1 MNAILDIVEARLPDV
16 QAERPVF
23 WSALTAAY
31 DSEPPPYGEGWYGD
45 LFRDYAQRSQWL
57 ADILVLNA
65 KKEADGA
72 RQLWAF
78 AGRIA
83 DRSIKDRVK
92 QHAIDEARHARFYIS
107 MLGLMFPESSTP
119 EILRELRTVA
129 PDFMMAD
136 EPAEGEPVSQEAMLD
151 EIIQMN
157 IGEIRTLINQMLMRP
172 VVAAVTDDANRDK
185 AVRLLDS
192 LGDDEARHI
201 SYTADI
207 IDEIG
212 DRAMSVHYMTLRQRE
227 FNGITTSELGLGSDR
242 APIFE

>member
-1 MNAILDIVEARLPDV
+1 
-16 QAERPVF
+16 
-23 WSALTAAY
+23 
-31 DSEPPPYGEGWYGD
+31 
-45 LFRDYAQRSQWL
+45 
-57 ADILVLNA
+57 
-65 KKEADGA
+65 
-72 RQLWAF
+72 
-78 AGRIA
+78 
-83 DRSIKDRVK
+83 
-92 QHAIDEARHARFYIS
+92 
-107 MLGLMFPESSTP
+107 
-119 EILRELRTVA
+119 
-129 PDFMMAD
+129 MMAD
-136 EPAEGEPVSQEAMLD
+136 EPPEGEPVSQEAMLD